1 MNPTSHRA
9 LIDLMSF
16 GTEELSS
23 SDANRLMQVV
33 AECPECEGEW
43 MLLSRTIS
51 TLSTA
56 GELPV
61 TESTSHEMWLV
72 CLGHAQNHHYPHSHD
87 GHAHN
92 GYGHRK
98 HGA

>member
-23 SDANRLMQVV
+23 ADADRLMQIV
-33 AECPECEGEW
+33 AQCPECKGEW
-43 MLLSRTIS
+43 VLVERTIS
-51 TLSTA
+51 TLSQT

-61 TESTSHEMWLV
+61 EESKSHEMWLV
-72 CLGHAQNHHYPHSHD
+72 CLGHATTRHHHDHD
-87 GHAHN
+87 G
-92 GYGHRK
+92 GHKHR

>member
-23 SDANRLMQVV
+23 NDANRLMQVV
-33 AECPECEGEW
+33 AQCPECEGEW
-43 MLLSRTIS
+43 VLVKRTIS

-61 TESTSHEMWLV
+61 AESKSHEMWLV
-72 CLGHAQNHHYPHSHD
+72 CLGHVQTRHHHHD
-87 GHAHN
+87 GN
-92 GYGHRK
+92 GVHLHK

>member
-1 MNPTSHRA
+1 MNPTSQRA

-16 GTEELSS
+16 GNEELSS
-23 SDANRLMQVV
+23 TDANRLMQLV

-43 MLLSRTIS
+43 VLVKRTIS
-51 TLSTA
+51 TLSKT

-61 TESTSHEMWLV
+61 AESKSHEMWMV
-72 CLGHAQNHHYPHSHD
+72 CLGHAETHHLD
-87 GHAHN
+87 GHSNRA
-92 GYGHRK
+92 YAK

>member
-1 MNPTSHRA
+1 MNQISHRA

-23 SDANRLMQVV
+23 ADATRLMQIV

-43 MLLSRTIS
+43 LLLRRTIS
-51 TLSTA
+51 TLSIA

-61 TESTSHEMWLV
+61 AESKSHEMWLV
-72 CLGHAQNHHYPHSHD
+72 CLGHAKTHHYAHS
-87 GHAHN
+87 GN
-92 GYGHRK
+92 GNGNGHRR
-98 HGA
+98 HEA

>member
-1 MNPTSHRA
+1 MNPLSHRA
-9 LIDLMSF
+9 LIDLMSC

-23 SDANRLMQVV
+23 ADATHLMQVV

-43 MLLSRTIS
+43 LLLRRTITTLSRT
-51 TLSTA
+51 

-61 TESTSHEMWLV
+61 AESKSHEMWLV
-72 CLGHAQNHHYPHSHD
+72 CLGHAQTHHY
-87 GHAHN
+87 AHN
-92 GYGHRK
+92 GNGHRR

>member
-1 MNPTSHRA
+1 MNPISHRA

-23 SDANRLMQVV
+23 SDANRLMQIV
-33 AECPECEGEW
+33 AQCPECKGEW
-43 MLLSRTIS
+43 VLVERTIS
-51 TLSTA
+51 TLSHT

-61 TESTSHEMWLV
+61 EESKSHEMWLV
-72 CLGHAQNHHYPHSHD
+72 CLGHAKTHHHSD
-87 GHAHN
+87 GDGSH
-92 GYGHRK
+92 K

>member
-23 SDANRLMQVV
+23 TDANHLMQII
-33 AECPECEGEW
+33 AQCPECEGEW
-43 MLLSRTIS
+43 MLLKRTIT

-61 TESTSHEMWLV
+61 AESKSNEMWLV
-72 CLGHAQNHHYPHSHD
+72 CLGHAKTHHHPHS
-87 GHAHN
+87 GHTH
-92 GYGHRK
+92 HK